1 MGSKRVVL
9 STLFFSMFVLAQ
21 EELVEQDVSDEVIE
35 EVVAGERDHKYRAPS
50 DGYYEQHVQCDC
62 SDPRFVLRNKEMSL
76 IFSGYIKSNNF
87 FDTRQVFGFYED
99 LRLIVPEPRMPDI
112 NGRDVNARAQFNMLA
127 IETRLRTLMIG
138 PKIGRARPFGFIE
151 VDFTGPWLVNN
162 STNQHIGFQNA
173 INCATLRHA
182 YIRLQWDRFSF
193 LAGQFWHPMVPPES
207 AVNDTVS
214 FETTPF
220 QSVARNPQLRL
231 TTEFSDRAEL
241 IVAAISQLQF
251 VSNGPEGFSSK
262 YLSNALVPNL
272 HAQLRTYWGDHVL
285 GAAVDFKRLLPLLFT
300 EKDGLIFKANN
311 TVSAVSGQV
320 YGQLKFDKIVARAFI
335 TYASNLTDHL
345 LLGGYGVSSVDSC
358 GNRQTYTPM
367 RQLAFLFDMY
377 APLWLEPGIM
387 IGATKNL
394 GARGTLYR
402 DPTMIGNEQ
411 FTIYGLGGGGDGLS
425 QNFNAI
431 DYVIGVAPRLKWYK
445 SPITFGAEVKWLRA
459 GYGELNCKGR
469 IHDICPVNDVRI
481 TLALYYCF

>member
-1 MGSKRVVL
+1 MAIRRVVVA
-9 STLFFSMFVLAQ
+9 TLFFSTFIAAHEKLD
-21 EELVEQDVSDEVIE
+21 EQDVREEIREEIAVAESDTE
-35 EVVAGERDHKYRAPS
+35 YRSPS
-50 DGYYEQHVQCDC
+50 DAYYEQHVQCDC
-62 SDPRFVLRNKEMSL
+62 SDPRFMLRNEDMRL

-87 FDTRQVFGFYED
+87 FDTRQVVGFYQN
-99 LRLIVPEPRMPDI
+99 LRLIVPEPKMPDQC
-112 NGRDVNARAQFNMLA
+112 GRDINARAQFNMLA

-138 PKIGRARPFGFIE
+138 PKVGRMRPFGFVE
-151 VDFTGPWLVNN
+151 VDFTGPWLLNN
-162 STNQHIGFQNA
+162 ATNDYFGYQNA

-182 YIRLQWDRFSF
+182 YVRLQWNRFSF

-241 IVAAISQLQF
+241 ILAAISQLQF
-251 VSNGPEGFSSK
+251 LSNGPNNFSAS
-262 YLSNALVPNL
+262 YLANALVPNL

-300 EKDGLIFKANN
+300 QKNGLTFKANN
-311 TVSAVSGQV
+311 TVSAVSGLI
-320 YGQLKFDKIVARAFI
+320 YGQLKFEKIVARAFI

-345 LLGGYGVSSVDSC
+345 LLGGYGVSSIDSC

-394 GARGTLYR
+394 GARGHLYQ
-402 DPTMIGNEQ
+402 DTTMVGNEQ

-425 QNFNAI
+425 QDFNAI

-445 SPITFGAEVKWLRA
+445 SPVTFGAEVKWLRA
-459 GYGELNCKGR
+459 GYGQLDCKGR

-481 TLALYYCF
+481 TVALYYCF